1 MRRLVLLANAMVLAI
16 TALGAPAQAAQAW
29 FEKLKAEATPE
40 QLYTF
45 LYALPKGGDLH
56 NHLSGGVLSE
66 WLWDA
71 TLAQADKGYTYYTK
85 VRIENCENYGTNE
98 FGMAPYLLLFR
109 NLQAS
114 NYDKLDACEKREY
127 KRLQDL
133 SPREKAG
140 WLDSIRLDQPY
151 EGRNEFFGAHWQ
163 RLNDVSNNPY
173 IWADMMVRDMQA
185 FGAEG
190 LKYLELQHG
199 AFGAL
204 RPDGSVF
211 PPDEVADI
219 YRERLAQ
226 NDAKATGVTLRL
238 QITLLRFLPNA
249 EEILKTL
256 YAFVDRN
263 RDLFVGINM
272 VGREDNDKGYPLR
285 FLPTLRELR
294 RHYPDIKLSI
304 HGGEVDEPNEHVR
317 DTLLLGAERIG
328 HGVNLISDPDTML
341 LMRHGPY
348 LVEINL
354 ISNLLLEYVSDYS
367 QHPFPEYLRIG
378 IPVALSTDDRGM
390 WDSNMSDE
398 YYVAVKEFNL
408 SWEEIVQMGRNSLQ
422 FAFVE
427 EPVKQKLLKDYDK
440 RVESFAAAFKRGGWN
455 SLNDVEPVSYS
466 FLCKHYSVCLE

>member
-1 MRRLVLLANAMVLAI
+1 MRRLVLLANAMVLTI

-190 LKYLELQHG
+190 LHVTHHHVGPDVRIVGYVVEALPVRAEEFVAALVGLVQADAVEPAGLLARAEILQALVLALLAGIELVVVG
-199 AFGAL
+199 G
-204 RPDGSVF
+204 
-211 PPDEVADI
+211 
-219 YRERLAQ
+219 
-226 NDAKATGVTLRL
+226 L
-238 QITLLRFLPNA
+238 QIA
-249 EEILKTL
+249 EQQQ
-256 YAFVDRN
+256 
-263 RDLFVGINM
+263 VGCHAEL
-272 VGREDNDKGYPLR
+272 VGAVVLAVLDA
-285 FLPTLRELR
+285 
-294 RHYPDIKLSI
+294 H
-304 HGGEVDEPNEHVR
+304 
-317 DTLLLGAERIG
+317 LGVVG
-328 HGVNLISDPDTML
+328 
-341 LMRHGPY
+341 
-348 LVEINL
+348 
-354 ISNLLLEYVSDYS
+354 
-367 QHPFPEYLRIG
+367 
-378 IPVALSTDDRGM
+378 VALVGLRQRG
-390 WDSNMSDE
+390 
-398 YYVAVKEFNL
+398 V
-408 SWEEIVQMGRNSLQ
+408 
-422 FAFVE
+422 
-427 EPVKQKLLKDYDK
+427 P
-440 RVESFAAAFKRGGWN
+440 
-455 SLNDVEPVSYS
+455 
-466 FLCKHYSVCLE
+466 